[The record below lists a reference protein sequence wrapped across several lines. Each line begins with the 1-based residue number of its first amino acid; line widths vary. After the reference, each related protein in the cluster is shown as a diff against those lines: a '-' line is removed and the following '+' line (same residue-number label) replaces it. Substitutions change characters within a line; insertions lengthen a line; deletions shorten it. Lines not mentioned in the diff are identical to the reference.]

1 VIVGVAAIVFVLT
14 QGLRPPTRDPSSRMA
29 LSVLAGIVILGVLT
43 LGVGLLVAGPVVGT
57 VVQQPAYRPRQRRRS
72 GRSCDGGRRRPRPG
86 PGGRSAR
93 VLRTPGWST
102 IANDRSRELPLA
114 RAGGRV

>member
-1 VIVGVAAIVFVLT
+1 MIVGVAAIVFVLT
-14 QGLRPPTRDPSSRMA
+14 QGLRPPTRDPSWRMA

-43 LGVGLLVAGPVVGT
+43 LGVGFLVAGPVVGT
-57 VVQQPAYRPRQRRRS
+57 VV
-72 GRSCDGGRRRPRPG
+72 
-86 PGGRSAR
+86 
-93 VLRTPGWST
+93 WST